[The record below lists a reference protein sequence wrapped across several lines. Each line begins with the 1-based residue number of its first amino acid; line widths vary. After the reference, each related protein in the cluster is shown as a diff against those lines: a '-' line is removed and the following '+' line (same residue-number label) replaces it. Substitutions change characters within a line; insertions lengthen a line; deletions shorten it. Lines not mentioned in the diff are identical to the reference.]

1 MNPLIISDTCKE
13 LYSCEKLLKRFG
25 YIPRGCYLKNCDN
38 HESGFIFI
46 NKEGDFSFHET
57 NPYPEYERI
66 VTASDFLKNY
76 GLLGVRSC
84 YSFRSLYLVISGLLF
99 MMGFEE
105 STPLGVWIL
114 VGLLAVNIPLFWKEI
129 RDFVTKLN

>member
-1 MNPLIISDTCKE
+1 MNPLIISGTCKE

-105 STPLGVWIL
+105 STPLGCWIL

-129 RDFVTKLN
+129 HDFITKLN

>member
-1 MNPLIISDTCKE
+1 MKTLKTFWV
-13 LYSCEKLLKRFG
+13 YSSWLLSE
-25 YIPRGCYLKNCDN
+25 NCDN

-105 STPLGVWIL
+105 STPLGCWIL

-129 RDFVTKLN
+129 HDFITKLN